1 MVGAVAVAAH
11 AWQEVGAG
19 EHERSTARRSRPVSP
34 GWTPM
39 AFITIRGLKR
49 YFQMGDTT
57 VKALD
62 GIDLDVAEGEFLCL
76 MGPSG
81 SGKSTLLNLLGG
93 LDTADAGSVVV
104 DGQEITK
111 LDENGL
117 AIYRQQKVGFIFQT
131 FNLIST
137 MKAVQ
142 NVEFPMIFAGVP
154 RDERRRRAIQLLEQV
169 GLSDRMDHK
178 PTELSGGQQQRVAVA
193 RGLSNQPAILLGDEP
208 TGNLDSKTGKEIL
221 DMLTH
226 LNQEGQTLIVVTHDP
241 AVADYAERTI
251 HMLDGCITDETNNHA

>member
-1 MVGAVAVAAH
+1 
-11 AWQEVGAG
+11 
-19 EHERSTARRSRPVSP
+19 
-34 GWTPM
+34 M
-39 AFITIRGLKR
+39 AFITIWGLKR

-62 GIDLDVAEGEFLCL
+62 GIDLEVEKGEFLCL

-93 LDTADAGSVVV
+93 LDTADAGSIVA
-104 DGQEITK
+104 DGQEISK

-117 AIYRQQKVGFIFQT
+117 AIYRQQKIGFVFQT
-131 FNLIST
+131 FNLVTT

-154 RDERRRRAIQLLEQV
+154 RDERRRRAVELLEQM
-169 GLSDRMDHK
+169 GLGDRMDHR

-193 RGLSNQPAILLGDEP
+193 RGLSNNPAILLADEP
-208 TGNLDSKTGKEIL
+208 TGNLDSKTGSEIL
-221 DMLTH
+221 DMLRH
-226 LNQEGQTLIVVTHDP
+226 LNQGGQTLIVVTHDP
-241 AVADYAERTI
+241 LVAAYATRTI
-251 HMLDGCITDETNNHA
+251 HMLDGCITDETNNAG